1 MSKKPD
7 LRALAGTVLEDDA
20 DFDEVHILGGL
31 ESNHSLNANVVDVKG
46 AINLHGSLWTNRL
59 KVQGGL
65 KIDADVIVEMD
76 MDIKGGSVVG
86 GKIQARTLE
95 AMGGVQAKEGIIVT
109 NLTVKGGTKSNKHIE
124 VEEKI
129 DSTGGLTALGNI
141 TASEIKSIGGLI
153 AEGDVKVHGSV
164 DVRGKVEV
172 GGDIECE
179 EFIFKISSPSFV
191 NGKIKAN
198 KIIIEKDEYA
208 KMENFLRVTEIV
220 SPSRIEIDY
229 VIAERVVCPRLKA
242 GQNCRIGEPLDKE
255 YEPEY

>member
-31 ESNHSLNANVVDVKG
+31 ESNHSLNANLVDVKG
-46 AINLHGSLWTNRL
+46 SIKLHGSLWTHRL
-59 KVQGGL
+59 KVYGGL
-65 KIDADVIVEMD
+65 RIDADVIVEMD

-86 GKIQARTLE
+86 GKIQARNLD
-95 AMGGVQAKEGIIVT
+95 ASGGVQAKEGIKVT
-109 NLTVKGGTKSNKHIE
+109 NLTVKGGVKSNRHIE

-129 DSTGGLTALGNI
+129 DSTGGLTAFGNI
-141 TASEIKSIGGLI
+141 TASEIKSVGELI
-153 AEGDVKVHGSV
+153 AEGEVKVHGLV
-164 DVRGKVEV
+164 DIRGKVEV

-191 NGKIKAN
+191 NGKIRAN
-198 KIIIEKDEYA
+198 KITIEKDDNA
-208 KMENFLRVTEIV
+208 KMECFLRVTEIV
-220 SPSRIEIDY
+220 SPNRIEIDY
-229 VIAERVVCPRLKA
+229 VIAERVICPKMKA

-255 YEPEY
+255 YDPEY